1 MKSLPLLLAAV
12 LAAAALAAAGLTK
25 GAVVRAQLGGGDPTW
40 HEGRITVTPDGCT
53 MVSLDQPTKDGY
65 KLLGLVTLLH
75 LELKTGAKWTDVALR
90 PLIAQEP
97 KQCLEGAD

>member
-12 LAAAALAAAGLTK
+12 LAATSAVAAGIPK
-25 GAVVRAQLGGGDPTW
+25 GTVVRAQLTGEVEW

-53 MVSLDQPTKDGY
+53 MVSLNQPTKDGY
-65 KLLGLVTLLH
+65 KLLGLVALLH
-75 LELKTGAKWTDVALR
+75 LEQKTGGKWTDVSLR